1 LFVEGDLPLATDG
14 LLDFGEFFAGVA
26 AIGEADPD
34 LGDLLAGDAVLGDL
48 FPGDADLGDLFPGDA
63 ALGDLFPGDAA
74 LGEGDLDLGNLL
86 PVGVLGEALLAL
98 GVFLGDG
105 VFLFAGLCSYE
116 KIKDTFKKRS

>member
-1 LFVEGDLPLATDG
+1 MFVEGDLPLATDG

-34 LGDLLAGDAVLGDL
+34 LGDLLAGDAV
-48 FPGDADLGDLFPGDA
+48 
-63 ALGDLFPGDAA
+63 LGDLFPGDAA